1 MNPKYIL
8 VADDEPHMRRV
19 LEIALARLG
28 HQVAVAGN
36 GQEAV
41 EIVQRGGIDLVV
53 TDLRMPVLD
62 GIGLLARLRALD
74 FDTPVIVI
82 TAHGTVESA
91 VAAMKHG
98 AADYLLRPFDLETLE
113 LAIAR
118 VLEGA
123 EVTRDN
129 RFLRQELA
137 RGAGA
142 LVGDSAPM
150 QALYEQVRQVGP
162 TKAAVLIHGETG
174 TGKELVARAVHDA
187 SPRRERLFVP
197 VNCAAIPAEML
208 ESELFG
214 FEKGAFTGAVKD
226 RVGKFELA
234 HEGTLFLDELTEMP
248 MALQAKL
255 LRALQDNTIERLGG
269 NRRIAVDL
277 RVVAATNRPPREAIE
292 QGKLRE
298 DLYYR
303 VNVFALELPPLRQRP
318 GDITLLLRHFMGRH
332 GRLRGADLQLQPE
345 LLARLS
351 AYHWPGN
358 VRELENVVE
367 RALILSGGRT
377 PGPQHFRLDAA
388 PDTAAGA
395 GAGAAA
401 DAAADTGPAAAGLA
415 TAPPADAAPPPAGPL
430 QPAVEALETRL
441 IEAALRQAD
450 GSKPRAAALL
460 DISERTLWYKLKK
473 YRLT

>member
-8 VADDEPHMRRV
+8 VVDDEPRMRRV
-19 LEIALARLG
+19 LEIALAKLG

-36 GQEAV
+36 GLEAA
-41 EIVQRGGIDLVV
+41 EIVQRGGVDLVI
-53 TDLRMPVLD
+53 TDLRMPQMD
-62 GIGLLARLRALD
+62 GIGLLARIRELEL
-74 FDTPVIVI
+74 DTPVIVI

-113 LAIAR
+113 LAVAR

-123 EVTRDN
+123 AVTRHN

-137 RGAGA
+137 RGVGD
-142 LVGDSAPM
+142 LVGHSAPM
-150 QALYEQVRQVGP
+150 QAVYEQVRQVGP
-162 TKAAVLIHGETG
+162 TKAPVLIVGETG

-187 SPRRERLFVP
+187 SPRRDRLFVP

-248 MALQAKL
+248 IALQAKL
-255 LRALQDNTIERLGG
+255 LRALQEGVIERLGG
-269 NRRIAVDL
+269 NRRLPVDI
-277 RVVAATNRPPREAIE
+277 RIVAATNRPPREAIE
-292 QGKLRE
+292 QGRLRE

-303 VNVFALELPPLRQRP
+303 VNVFSIELPPLRQRP
-318 GDITLLLRHFMGRH
+318 DDI
-332 GRLRGADLQLQPE
+332 AP
-345 LLARLS
+345 LLAHFVSRRGDAASPDPEVLSRLQ

-358 VRELENVVE
+358 VRELQNVVE
-367 RALILSGGRT
+367 RALILSGG
-377 PGPQHFRLDAA
+377 GPLRCEHFRLEAQPPAA
-388 PDTAAGA
+388 
-395 GAGAAA
+395 
-401 DAAADTGPAAAGLA
+401 GPAASDLGQAV
-415 TAPPADAAPPPAGPL
+415 AGPL
-430 QPAVEALETRL
+430 QPAVEALETRM
-441 IEAALRQAD
+441 IQAALQQAD

-473 YRLT
+473 YGLN